1 MSVYPVKDVCCAMKV
16 PEVEMRE
23 WVEEREIL
31 LPVNVM
37 VSNRRVAVASSAKRV
52 SSKEEELSW

>member
-1 MSVYPVKDVCCAMKV
+1 MSVYPVKDVNCAMKV

-23 WVEEREIL
+23 WVEERVIL

-37 VSNRRVAVASSAKRV
+37 LCNRRVDDE
-52 SSKEEELSW
+52 SKEKSV